1 MPKRER
7 VLPRE
12 LTQPHEDRLAFDDPN
27 RSEILMRHELAM
39 ALDKPGYTD
48 PATGYF
54 VFTAK
59 ALAEEGKCCAMACR
73 HCPFKR

>member
-1 MPKRER
+1 MSKRER
-7 VLPRE
+7 ILPRE
-12 LTQPHEDRLAFDDPN
+12 LTVPHPERLADDHPQ
-27 RSEILMRHELAM
+27 REEILLRHEVAM

-48 PATGYF
+48 PNSGLF

-59 ALAEEGKCCAMACR
+59 ALAEGGKCCAMACR